1 MKKTGFKTKVLG
13 SILTLALFLAGCQS
27 ASPQAETP
35 ATPDNPE
42 IILATTTSTRDS
54 GLLDVLIPLF
64 EAESGYKI
72 KTIAVGTGAA
82 LEMGRKGEA
91 DVLMTH
97 APDSEKALVDEGVVI
112 QYTLLMHNDFVFV
125 GPLEDPAGMKAAGK
139 AVEALA
145 KVAES
150 QSLFVSRGDNSG
162 THMMELGLWE
172 QAGLS
177 PEGSWYQETGAG
189 MGDTIN
195 IAAEK
200 GAYTLTDRA
209 TYLNL
214 MKNLDMLEILFEKD
228 PVLNNIYHVMAVNHE
243 VFDKV
248 NQAGAEA
255 FIAFLVEEST
265 QKVIETYG
273 VEEFGQPLFFPDAM

>member
-214 MKNLDMLEILFEKD
+214 MKNLDTLEILFEKD